1 MEGNLLVELFDYFTN
16 NFPYLFRL
24 FLDHLL
30 MSVYDVLFA
39 DIIAVLIRIFIDRN
53 SKLPGFVITLENIIK
68 TIPALAMLAILM
80 LVMGLGTNTV
90 IMTAFLYP
98 FFPIIKN

>member
-30 MSVYDVLFA
+30 MSVYGVLFA
-39 DIIAVLIRIFIDRN
+39 AIIGVPIGIFIARY
-53 SKLPGFVITLENIIK
+53 SKLSGFVITLANIIQ
-68 TIPALAMLAILM
+68 TIPALAMLAI
-80 LVMGLGTNTV
+80 
-90 IMTAFLYP
+90 
-98 FFPIIKN
+98 

>member
-30 MSVYDVLFA
+30 MSVYGVLFA
-39 DIIAVLIRIFIDRN
+39 AIVGVPIGIFIARY
-53 SKLPGFVITLENIIK
+53 SKLSGFVITLANII
-68 TIPALAMLAILM
+68 
-80 LVMGLGTNTV
+80 
-90 IMTAFLYP
+90 
-98 FFPIIKN
+98 